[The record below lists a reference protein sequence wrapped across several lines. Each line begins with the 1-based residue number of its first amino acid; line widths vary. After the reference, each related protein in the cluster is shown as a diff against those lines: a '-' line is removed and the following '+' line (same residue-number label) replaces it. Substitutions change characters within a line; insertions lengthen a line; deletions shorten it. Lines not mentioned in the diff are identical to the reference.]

1 MAALEYLTLNSL
13 TSYPFRK
20 RQPSTTQ
27 LNHPLSDDWFYD
39 ILFVSYDNAIRRV
52 FISRLEK
59 TNTGALR
66 VIFTNL
72 ENLEPLNE
80 IIISPENLVNHRV
93 NTDSSFAYAS
103 FARFSV
109 KFVFGAGLVEKDAF
123 SQVYSYSS
131 TDRYVETELSSGA
144 IILNAP
150 RVDNINF
157 EAYDTVRARDE
168 DVPDE
173 PFIVAAY
180 PSLTELPIVVSP
192 RHNSSFILTSINV
205 GDLYVAPGL
214 GAGLYDPCTQKGEI
228 TDVYSV
234 NRVFPN
240 TEGALFL
247 KTSNCYVANVL
258 TANDEILL
266 GEYLDPYREF
276 VINLPDGDT
285 ANFDAVHAGHGIY
298 LQNFCKPKCAP
309 EILGAFAHYLNRIED
324 ASKELANIAFS
335 ATELRGKCSETSSSI
350 LSTSF
355 CVLDADNPFVR
366 CSDPSHPEYVHCST
380 EGFKKYFHE
389 GRTLQVQFNVGDVRE
404 FKIIEV
410 VSPTSVKV
418 DKPLG
423 GASNLYFRV
432 VDNGVIGNMN
442 CAVSAYNQGTETILN
457 PYFKVKHTTTEAYA
471 PSGDYVTYLTLAVA
485 IFNPSSET
493 VGISVAF
500 NPTALTRQGD
510 FKVRTK
516 ETVSIVDTP
525 SVTLGCR
532 DYAFIEAVYYIKCE
546 TYNGELDI
554 DVFNVTKNN
563 TKIGDTYTIANID
576 GAGCPDGG
584 LNAGGS
590 VTYDVSQGTWA
601 SFEKTFTVA
610 NLASIQSAYGD
621 IPSWIDYGVGA
632 GAVTLNITSRPTQT
646 STKTFIFFL
655 KFALTTVG
663 SIVYRI
669 TLNYKPLPVIL
680 SPLAKSYT
688 SSFPLNISSD
698 TIYTAEEPLLQVIA
712 SNMTSDTQAVYS
724 ASMIGATDLPGALV
738 FNTQTGVLTGSLGS
752 QVLDNTSFSILLSC
766 SNSAGAA
773 ADPQVINLAVKSN
786 NPPVIAFSAQTP
798 GPSFAITN
806 LVTYTSSAPLIALQ
820 ATNAPIFEYSLVG
833 ELPTGLLFNN
843 ATGQVIGKLTETS
856 SGSRTVYAS
865 ARNVYGS
872 SSLLPIDI
880 IYTVGFAPTISYPVS
895 SYNFNVGLYSTTT
908 LSSPLFTVAATQAL
922 GGTNLNDANL
932 PEAARNVYSAA
943 GLPPGFQ
950 IAPTTGKVYGS
961 LSSTEIPT
969 EIPFAYSKKYNF
981 TVYVTNP
988 VGRAALNLS
997 VTFSATSGP
1006 VINNIAENSRFTVS
1020 KNKTYTKQAA
1030 LFRITAIGTASFSA
1044 ENLPPGLTCSP
1055 DGYIIGTV
1063 QNAAVAR
1070 QYSVKLHA
1078 SNADG
1083 DNTVNC
1089 TITVPISIVSPV
1101 TETNYNL
1108 QINQA
1113 NANIAQ
1119 ILTCST
1125 YDNATVTLTA
1135 ESLPP
1140 GITLVNNTLA
1150 GTPTQTGSYLVKIS
1164 ASTADYETSAIL
1176 LNIAVLRVLYSI
1188 TGRVASASLVPVA
1201 GVKVSIDST
1210 RYATTGSD
1218 GTYQISTL
1226 SPGSYSLIATKD
1238 NYYIA
1243 AIGNVTIG
1251 SSNVT
1256 GVNFTAT
1263 GPARTISGS
1272 ITTSSGIPIEGAAM
1286 SGGINTPTSNTD
1298 GSYVVYV
1305 EYDESVV
1312 ITPSSAFFAFSPSTY
1327 SVSAGAAN
1335 LGSINFTAAPA
1346 SIPTEPTS
1354 IQITSNDGSLS
1365 VGFTAPVSDG
1375 GSAIVRYEYSL
1386 DGASF
1391 VSGETAVS
1399 PVNITGLT
1407 NGTTYSIRLRA
1418 VNATGAGVTSLT
1430 YTAVPYTVPGAP
1442 TIVSPIAGYDKQLL
1456 VRITENAVYAG
1467 TPTTDLEYS
1476 TDGGTTFISSGV
1488 ASSPINI
1495 NKQSSDS
1502 SALLNAVAYSIVV
1515 RASNIKGIG
1524 ASSAAV
1530 SGTPVSDTTITTE
1543 VAGAPTGVTYVP
1555 GDKSVTISFTPP
1567 VNTGGVA
1574 ILNYRYSV
1582 DNGANFTTITPAT
1595 GAVSSFTITKNAL
1608 NEDLVNGQVYPL
1620 YIGAITIDGELPV
1633 TGTSLLVKPGKTPEV
1648 PTNISVGA
1656 GSKRLLISFGPPANT
1671 GGYDITGYQYSVDGG
1686 AFVSTNSTESL
1697 IVITNLNNGQSYSIR
1712 IRAVNSLGVGA
1723 ISTPIVKS
1731 PVEPPSPPSIV
1742 TPVET
1747 YNGGVRFDFNAPT
1760 STGGAAISRYEYSLT
1775 VNESWL
1781 VATILAPQ
1789 AGGTGRI
1796 QIANLSNGINY
1807 PLRLRAVNA
1816 AGSVS
1821 PSSTAV
1827 RFTPIGVP
1835 TAPYINSLNQLTST
1849 SFRINFQAPVSNG
1862 GGDISG
1868 YIYSTNNGVSYSSKV
1883 TTRENAIIVT
1893 GLTLGSTYNV
1903 VLKAVNSAGN
1913 GLASVAISI
1922 TMYLIYSP
1930 PTIITPIISKD
1941 QGLDVTFTAPSNAP
1955 FGLGVSYQYSINGGL
1970 TWSTAAVT
1978 LGTVPNTLKT
1988 SITGLNNG
1996 QLYSIALRAK
2006 RPTSNGEQSD
2016 LVSAYPALVPGIPT
2030 NINVASGDGK
2040 LIVSFTAPS
2049 TGGSP
2054 IIDYKCSL
2062 NNGPLFTLNQNSSP
2076 LTISSLRNG
2085 SPYYVRIAA
2094 VNLAGTGEL
2103 SSNPQNTTMP
2113 GITPAAPTNVK
2124 INTYSLPG
2132 GHITFTVPDSG
2143 TNSIT
2148 GYDYSLNN
2156 GLTWTTVNST
2166 AQPLNV
2172 PSASLTVGTE
2182 YYFKIRAFSTLGK
2195 GAESGVITKKWGT
2208 PEEPTELECTTTSLT
2223 IANAYFKAPN
2233 AHWLTPVQNY
2243 EYRLGANLPWKT
2255 VQTGTDIPLA
2265 ITDLKEKVSYNLQVR
2280 AINSVGAG
2288 LPSDVFILNQG
2299 SPSAPTVYRLEL
2311 VYVPVYRVSKD
2322 LNYQT
2327 YPSSSGNS
2335 ITGDAAYGD
2344 ATYIDDIGNKRY
2356 LQIYF
2361 IPCDFDG
2368 GSAIASYE
2376 YSFDGGETFKKA
2388 TADEKRYLETNSA
2401 TEISYAT
2408 DLDSP
2413 LTAYIPAVV
2422 DPVDSGVTVNYDIRI
2437 RAINANGNIGYTSK
2451 KYTEPPT
2458 PPSEVEVIKILRAG
2472 KLATVF
2478 FNAPIIKGAPSVRY
2492 QYAITAINMQ
2502 PIYSN
2507 PPAGQNRVLLGYDAE
2522 SVGLLYEAGYTDI
2535 SEDSIDSDKLTA
2547 RITLQEALI
2556 TFVISIRAVNS
2567 YGMMGP
2573 SNKHLAEIEEGLGF
2587 VNLYRDTI
2595 NPVTGKYA
2603 YTTYDKVKFP
2613 GVAVGFGDG
2622 LNTPLTQT
2630 KNYEYSTIAQ
2640 APTVNVSA
2648 ITSGVNYISIPYTFS
2663 QDAIGV
2669 YSDYRLEYSLNG
2681 GVSYN
2686 QTELRFDGTPLI
2698 IAKGLAAGSTY
2709 TVRLRVAAYVQ
2720 YLQDLAKPDGEK
2732 LNYSRGVATDD
2743 IIVKTL
2749 PYGASPPTILESNTT
2764 FDSDNIPT
2772 TVISFLPVP
2781 AGTVG
2786 VTGYELS
2793 LNDGPF
2799 VGGILST
2806 ATTLSLRDH
2815 AYPLI
2820 VRMRASTILAP
2831 GEASRPFNVVL
2842 PPALPRKFSIA
2853 VYTIK
2858 QGMRFGVLL
2867 PNAYTNLKRRDNLP
2881 VTGYSVNYSTD
2892 GVNFSGFFV
2901 FSSLQSLDLYVA
2913 SDPAAD
2919 YGYIPNMFISGD
2931 RIPGYPTLSYNAGTT
2946 IKNFLDDAIALSVV
2960 PKVFKFPQI
2969 PSEAGFVGYAGWPA
2983 ADQWGTFDPPVP
2995 APPKPNVTVPK
3006 LGTTKIEGVPVPAS
3020 LHDAEII
3027 ASGVELGYNSHIY
3040 VKVAAIN
3047 SLGMGPYSDVVQAQ
3061 VQP

>member
-72 ENLEPLNE
+72 ENLETLNE

-103 FARFSV
+103 FPRFSV
-109 KFVFGAGLVEKDAF
+109 KFVFGSGLVEKDAF
-123 SQVYSYSS
+123 SQVYTYSS

-192 RHNSSFILTSINV
+192 RHNSSFILTSINA

-285 ANFDAVHAGHGIY
+285 ANFDAVHTGHGIY

-355 CVLDADNPFVR
+355 CELDADNPFVR

-493 VGISVAF
+493 VGISVVF

-590 VTYDVSQGTWA
+590 VKYDVSQGTWA

-610 NLASIQSAYGD
+610 NLASVQSAYGD

-632 GAVTLNITSRPTQT
+632 GTVTLNITSRPTQT
-646 STKTFIFFL
+646 SAKTFIFFL

-663 SIVYRI
+663 SIVYRV

-724 ASMIGATDLPGALV
+724 ASMIGATNLPGSLV

-786 NPPVIAFSAQTP
+786 NPPAIAFSVQTP
-798 GPSFAITN
+798 GPSFSITN
-806 LVTYTSSAPLIALQ
+806 LVTYTSSSPLIALQ

-880 IYTVGFAPTISYPVS
+880 IYTVGFAPVISYPVS

-1083 DNTVNC
+1083 NNTVNC

-1101 TETNYNL
+1101 TETSYNL

-1125 YDNATVTLTA
+1125 YANATVTLTA

-1140 GITLVNNTLA
+1140 GISLVNNTLA

-1164 ASTADYETSAIL
+1164 ASTADYETSSIL

-1210 RYATTGSD
+1210 RYSTTGSD

-1243 AIGNVTIG
+1243 AVGNVTIG

-1272 ITTSSGIPIEGAAM
+1272 ITTSSGIPIEGATM

-1305 EYDESVV
+1305 EHDESVV

-1327 SVSAGAAN
+1327 NVSAGTAN
-1335 LGSINFTAAPA
+1335 LGSINFTAEPA
-1346 SIPTEPTS
+1346 SIPTEPTN
-1354 IQITSNDGSLS
+1354 IQITSNNGSLS

-1386 DGASF
+1386 NGASF

-1418 VNATGAGVTSLT
+1418 VNATGAGVTSMT

-1502 SALLNAVAYSIVV
+1502 SALLNAVTYSIVV
-1515 RASNIKGIG
+1515 RASNAKGIG
-1524 ASSAAV
+1524 ASSLAV
-1530 SGTPVSDTTITTE
+1530 SGTPVSDTTVVTE

-1648 PTNISVGA
+1648 PTSISVGA

-1671 GGYDITGYQYSVDGG
+1671 GGYDITDYQYSVDGG

-1697 IVITNLNNGQSYSIR
+1697 IIITNLNNGQPYSIR
-1712 IRAVNSLGVGA
+1712 IRAVNSLGAGT

-1760 STGGAAISRYEYSLT
+1760 NTGGAAISRYEYSLT

-1781 VATILAPQ
+1781 VATILTPQ

-1796 QIANLSNGINY
+1796 QITNLSNGINY

-1816 AGSVS
+1816 AGSAS
-1821 PSSTAV
+1821 PSSTAI

-1883 TTRENAIIVT
+1883 TTRENSIIVT

-1941 QGLDVTFTAPSNAP
+1941 RGLDVTFTAPANAP
-1955 FGLGVSYQYSINGGL
+1955 SGLGVIYQYSINGGL
-1970 TWSTAAVT
+1970 TWNTAAVT

-1988 SITGLNNG
+1988 SIAGLTNG
-1996 QLYSIALRAK
+1996 QLYNIALRAI
-2006 RPTSNGEQSD
+2006 RPTSYGEQSD
-2016 LVSAYPALVPGIPT
+2016 PVSAYPALVPGIPT

-2062 NNGPLFTLNQNSSP
+2062 NGGSLFTLNQNSSP

-2085 SPYYVRIAA
+2085 SPYRVRIAA

-2103 SSNPQNTTMP
+2103 SSNPQNPTMP

-2124 INTYSLPG
+2124 INTNTQRQGL
-2132 GHITFTVPDSG
+2132 ITFTAPDSG
-2143 TNSIT
+2143 TTDIT
-2148 GYDYSLNN
+2148 RYDYSLDN
-2156 GLTWTTVNST
+2156 GKTWASSGSVNDRF
-2166 AQPLNV
+2166 AGPIVV
-2172 PSASLTVGTE
+2172 PSASLTVETV
-2182 YYFKIRAFSTLGK
+2182 YDFKIRAVSSLGS
-2195 GAESGVITKKWGT
+2195 GAESEVITKKWGT
-2208 PEEPTELECTTTSLT
+2208 PEEPTDLECNTTSLT

-2299 SPSAPTVYRLEL
+2299 SPSAPTIYRLEL
-2311 VYVPVYRVSKD
+2311 VYTPVFKVSKSLVSMSD
-2322 LNYQT
+2322 GFDFT
-2327 YPSSSGNS
+2327 YV
-2335 ITGDAAYGD
+2335 D
-2344 ATYIDDIGNKRY
+2344 DDIGTKRY

-2368 GSAIASYE
+2368 GSAISSYE

-2388 TADEKRYLETNSA
+2388 TADEKRYLETNSS
-2401 TEISYAT
+2401 TTISYAT

-2413 LTAYIPAVV
+2413 LTVFIPAVIE
-2422 DPVDSGVTVNYDIRI
+2422 PVDSGVTVNYDIRI

-2492 QYAITAINMQ
+2492 QYALTAIVMQ
-2502 PIYSN
+2502 PIYST
-2507 PPAGQNRVLLGYDAE
+2507 PPPGQNRVLLGYE
-2522 SVGLLYEAGYTDI
+2522 PQSYGTLYDGGYTDI
-2535 SEDSIDSDKLTA
+2535 SEDSLDSDKLTA
-2547 RITLQEALI
+2547 RINLQDVI
-2556 TFVISIRAVNS
+2556 TTMVISIRAVNYYNMIGS
-2567 YGMMGP
+2567 T
-2573 SNKHLAEIEEGLGF
+2573 NRHLETTEEGLRI

-2595 NPVTGKYA
+2595 NPTTGKYV
-2603 YTTYDKVKFP
+2603 YTAYDKVKFP

-2640 APTVNVSA
+2640 APAVNVSA

-2663 QDAIGV
+2663 EDAIGV
-2669 YSDYRLEYSLNG
+2669 YTDYRLEYSLNG

-2698 IAKGLAAGSTY
+2698 IDKGLAAGSTY

-2743 IIVKTL
+2743 IVVKTL
-2749 PYGASPPTILESNTT
+2749 PYGAPPPTILGSSTT
-2764 FDSDNIPT
+2764 FDGNNIPT
-2772 TVISFLPVP
+2772 TVIDFLPVA
-2781 AGTVG
+2781 AGTVD
-2786 VTGYELS
+2786 VTGYEFS
-2793 LNDGPF
+2793 ENDGPF
-2799 VGGILST
+2799 IGGGVILPT
-2806 ATTLSLRDH
+2806 ATTISLTDH
-2815 AYPLI
+2815 KYPLI
-2820 VRMRASTILAP
+2820 VRIRATTALAP

-2842 PPALPRKFSIA
+2842 PSVPPRKASIA
-2853 VYTIK
+2853 LMT
-2858 QGMRFGVLL
+2858 GMNFNSNPTFGIHLN
-2867 PNAYTNLKRRDNLP
+2867 NAYFKRRDHLP
-2881 VTGYSVNYSTD
+2881 ITGYSVSYSPD
-2892 GVNFSGFFV
+2892 GVNFSDFFI
-2901 FSSLQSLDLYVA
+2901 FSSAQDINLVVA

-2919 YGYIPNMFISGD
+2919 YGYLPNYYIWGD
-2931 RIPGYPTLSYNAGTT
+2931 KIPGFPTLDYSHKPQGQWSF
-2946 IKNFLDDAIALSVV
+2946 IKDAMSHVNSPTL
-2960 PKVFKFPQI
+2960 FKFPEI
-2969 PSEAGFVGYAGWPA
+2969 PSEAGFVGHESWPA
-2983 ADQWGTFDPPVP
+2983 ADSWYKFDPPIP
-2995 APPKPNVTVPK
+2995 IPSKPNVTVPK
-3006 LGTTKIEGVPVPAS
+3006 LGTTKITGMPVIAS
-3020 LHDAEII
+3020 LHDAEFI
-3027 ASGVELGYNSHIY
+3027 APAVSVPYGTVH

-3047 SLGMGPYSDVVQAQ
+3047 SLGMGPYSDVVSIALN
-3061 VQP
+3061 